1 MCQSMRSRS
10 VPEKPEPSVH
20 EEREWHGS
28 VPPVKIDA
36 HGQIDALAQLETPSQ
51 TALFNMG
58 RPSAQS
64 AKRARAALQNAWWR
78 D

>member
-1 MCQSMRSRS
+1 MRSRS
-10 VPEKPEPSVH
+10 EQEKNLVKNMN
-20 EEREWHGS
+20 EEREWHDS
-28 VPPVKIDA
+28 VPRVKIDEHAQTDA
-36 HGQIDALAQLETPSQ
+36 HALQEPPSQ